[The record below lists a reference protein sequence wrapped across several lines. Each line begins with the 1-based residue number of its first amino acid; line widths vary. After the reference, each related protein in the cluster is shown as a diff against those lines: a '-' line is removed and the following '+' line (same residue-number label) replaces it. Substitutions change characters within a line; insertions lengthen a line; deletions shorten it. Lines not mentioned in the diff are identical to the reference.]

1 MKCDVPALRG
11 ETRFRVAPRIGLKRA
26 CWLSARD
33 PRPVE
38 IRRINRRDKGSPFA
52 GDRVALVF
60 LTCLALTGCATTRYS
75 TIYCLSHDQQL
86 PAEPPKV
93 RGQLTGNADKDL
105 TIVAGS
111 AIRLRSWG
119 EGLQTILEGCR
130 EK

>member
-1 MKCDVPALRG
+1 MQWCEPRHNRVVGLHRRPGGGERLRFA
-11 ETRFRVAPRIGLKRA
+11 RLIYVVA
-26 CWLSARD
+26 
-33 PRPVE
+33 
-38 IRRINRRDKGSPFA
+38 A
-52 GDRVALVF
+52 GV
-60 LTCLALTGCATTRYS
+60 ALTGCATTRYS

-111 AIRLRSWG
+111 AIRLRAWG

>member
-1 MKCDVPALRG
+1 MRIFRAALY
-11 ETRFRVAPRIGLKRA
+11 T
-26 CWLSARD
+26 LS
-33 PRPVE
+33 VY
-38 IRRINRRDKGSPFA
+38 
-52 GDRVALVF
+52 
-60 LTCLALTGCATTRYS
+60 ALTGCATTRYS

-111 AIRLRSWG
+111 AIRLRAWG
-119 EGLQTILEGCR
+119 EGLRTILEGCR